1 LKTRSNPL
9 AWPALAGCVAI
20 CLCSL
25 SAEAQMANPLAR
37 ANAQLQAGDADGALA
52 ALRVLPQAG
61 ANQAEALNLSCRVHY
76 ILQHWDQAAS
86 ECQKAVQLDGGNARY
101 HLWLARA
108 LGEKASHASFL
119 SAYSLGKQVHTEFE
133 AAARL
138 DPHDPEILADLGD
151 FYQQAPGIVGGGADK
166 AERVAQQLDA
176 IDPARAHQLRARLAE
191 TQKDFGTAEREFKA
205 AIAASPHPAPHW
217 TTLASFFRRRQRWQ
231 DVEAAI
237 HSALATAG
245 HDKHATIALY
255 DGAGVLIESKR
266 DPALAA
272 KMLENYLSA
281 DSRTEEGPAFE
292 AHLRLARLKSYLGD
306 AAAAER
312 ERNAALALAHDYKPA
327 LEAKF

>member
-1 LKTRSNPL
+1 
-9 AWPALAGCVAI
+9 
-20 CLCSL
+20 
-25 SAEAQMANPLAR
+25 MANPLAR